1 MKISDCWDAFYSHTG
16 KASDV
21 ARQLSFGGLGIIWL
35 FYKDKSAD
43 TIVIEPDLQLP
54 AFLFVLALS
63 FDLMHYVVASLIW
76 GVWCKIKEKELKSPK
91 ENPDLDAPR
100 FINTPADVIFIVKI
114 ILVIFGY
121 WKVLGFLCT
130 RWL

>member
-1 MKISDCWDAFYSHTG
+1 MKIADYWEAFYSHSG

-43 TIVIEPDLQLP
+43 RLVIDPDLQLP

-63 FDLMHYVVASLIW
+63 CDLMQYIVLSLVWGIW
-76 GVWCKIKEKELKSPK
+76 CIKKEKGLKNAK
-91 ENPDLDAPR
+91 DNPDLDAPTYINYPAYIV
-100 FINTPADVIFIVKI
+100 FILKLA
-114 ILVIFGY
+114 LVIIGY
-121 WKVLGFLCT
+121 CVLLGFLAT
-130 RWL
+130 RWV